1 MSSGSSQALTCEEVV
16 RGLLADTL
24 EAQLGQGL
32 SSDTQG
38 QSSLWHQGRRSQ
50 CPLPGQTG

>member
-1 MSSGSSQALTCEEVV
+1 MSSGSSQALTRKEVV

-38 QSSLWHQGRRSQ
+38 
-50 CPLPGQTG
+50 

>member
-1 MSSGSSQALTCEEVV
+1 MTVSSESSQALTLEEVV

-38 QSSLWHQGRRSQ
+38 
-50 CPLPGQTG
+50 